1 MLIKINSKDV
11 RGLLS
16 SGISP
21 RTLEVIENAK
31 KTGSVFRS
39 KRDLLNIGVP
49 EAEIE
54 LISTVVSFAD
64 PPPEHDYRFATIR
77 TEPGDL
83 AEYTLFV
90 GYTNKETHEAVDRI
104 YPIGYGGRTQIR
116 YDELV
121 ASDSFSLHVKAPNG
135 AIVETES
142 NGTKAF
148 FQEVRKAAL
157 NETPIKVSPYRA
169 AETSAAAVGKPA
181 RIKGRLISSN
191 PARNTEKIQIVF
203 FVAVNGDAA
212 GGASP
217 YPVCTAETETNG
229 YFFSS
234 PLNFRTPADYN
245 RLARA
250 TARIAVEGSPEIAI
264 RLEPGALS
272 IEGGQPAGGQLPERV
287 ILYVEEGS
295 SGGAVTA
302 ADCDCKS
309 LDFHERKVLDEF
321 SYYTVVRTTEPLIR
335 ANEIGDVQE
344 INLEDLLDGIIID
357 PVLKGKLTGIRAPKA
372 MLRAFIDRNGP
383 ITPDNANRLIQETQL
398 NAIKAKLDQ
407 ADKAFQGRVE
417 LDVDVAVNWDEKPT
431 VYEAVTIAHGHLLNF
446 KQEWYSDGYSLG
458 DLLYS
463 LPLAP
468 GQKKQIVVFDWDR
481 KDSAANTQQL
491 DYQESLYN
499 SLSRDRDVNEV
510 ASASLKEKSFGGSL
524 AGTGGQAGGAGGIV
538 SGLIVGVA
546 GGFGFG
552 GSIAGQTSSRSTTAS
567 SQQNIQDRTVQAAS
581 SVRSQRSTVIQTVSQ
596 GERFQVS
603 AEMVANYNHCHA
615 MTVQYFEVL
624 RHFEIVTRLAN
635 VQECLFV
642 PLRLSPFDRKKALR
656 WRDILSRVLKKPALA
671 GGFAATERI
680 EEEMESATQNY
691 YDKIGYPRNNYAE
704 KPLTYIEGE
713 IYVEFQLERP
723 ADKTDDAGVHFVAEN
738 WAPFLGFIG
747 NSVEEFYERY
757 IRNQQQKD
765 DYFIKHAGPSIA
777 RSVIDALGFYAV
789 KRGQSA
795 VKLPVDATLL
805 SNFYNRRPLNVTL
818 RMQGDFASDIRR
830 EDIDFIEIR
839 IEGESSWI
847 DRIRNMMLAGVR
859 MIVHS
864 GSMKYRTQIAN
875 DFLFRNAIIRNDLT
889 VGGDDV
895 RIHTPLNAQELRNP
909 RNEDVEACNA
919 LLHHL
924 NENLEPYHQA
934 IWYQMDEQRRFMLLD
949 GVIAP
954 GKANGRS
961 VASVVEN
968 RLVGIVGNCLVM
980 PVAPG
985 LQLDPILDD
994 KVDLFQHYYE
1004 DPLDPV
1010 RLSLPTK
1017 GVFAEAVMGQCN
1029 SCEKKDETRF
1039 WRWEESPI
1047 PDSPT
1052 AINPIAT
1059 PVPQNVQPN
1068 LQPKDFPAPIINVQA
1083 PPALPDPQGY
1093 ASLIQL
1099 LGNPNLFRDIT
1110 GLADNQKNA
1119 LAAFQA
1125 SLSGAQNFA
1134 NMAKE
1139 LEIQKLNQQHS
1150 DKMLDDIR
1158 NAPELTPQEKAALV
1172 KDHLQQRIDGGATKK
1187 AEQASAAQAAKT
1199 SLSDVAARAEEKG
1212 KPVKASTTDPAGKSE
1227 SVEIGGGAA
1236 EGAVLAEVSGSLP
1249 RLLQENENACWATAA
1264 TIMVSWKRK
1273 NPSLTVEEVL
1283 TGAGDV
1289 YLQKFRN
1296 GESLQSSEKDAFI
1309 TALQMK
1315 AEPPASY
1322 PLQQYIN
1329 WVRRF
1334 GPLWITTDAADG
1346 AAAFSPHAR
1355 ILFKITGTAS
1365 DDGSGAQ
1372 FHFLDPGTGKD
1383 GSEPFAT
1390 FLEKYEAM
1398 ATDNPSP
1405 HLFAQIVHFKDEVI
1419 GEGRGGGDHFVRL
1432 TYNKQWRA
1440 NNVAKDAL
1448 ARLAHYRSSLASSAW
1463 QLNQA
1468 DVLDRLEELIL
1479 EPSKV
1484 YQGSIGYCGPAAF
1497 FRIWIE
1503 IEPTAFLEFAV
1514 KLFETGE
1521 ANIGSKVVKANASLL
1536 ATPHSKITGFG
1547 SQSIPVAEWM
1557 LMSALVDT
1565 PVDPATGKILDD
1577 DGTSTGQVSGFLSAT
1592 NLYRSVANADEWG
1605 ASDMDTVNERL
1616 RVEGKQTDIIIA
1628 IDAEM
1633 IKQMNLGL
1641 WPGTDHW
1648 ILLTSEFYQNP
1659 GDDDFDYFDYWCW
1672 GREFMNQSVNWGQF
1686 TWHAGDIIYA
1696 KRKDAYWY
1704 QMPGLARQVAAG
1716 ANNSLYALGT
1726 GAATG
1731 GFSIFSWDGY
1741 QWQQMNGG
1749 ATRIAVKG
1757 DGQPVVVNANGELLE
1772 WTGSAWSTMP
1782 PPVTAHLPNPGKAI
1796 DVMCGADKSLFSVWN
1811 NENYPSNGTTLW
1823 KWSGTDWLPQGI
1835 PGIRFTSD
1843 ASGNVWALDSENNIW
1858 KSKGLNPYGAYQWER
1873 VSGQAKDIAAGG
1885 DGSVWIIGMG
1895 TTSGGFNVYRW
1906 SGSSWTKLDGGGT
1919 SVAAGG
1925 NGVPYLVNNANKIYV
1940 RKPVF
1945 PKTSL

>member
-11 RGLLS
+11 KGLLS

-39 KRDLLNIGVP
+39 KRDLLNIGLP

-54 LISTVVSFAD
+54 LMSGFVSFGD
-64 PPPEHDYRFATIR
+64 PPPEHDYKFATIV

-83 AEYTLFV
+83 PEYTLFV
-90 GYTNKETHEAVDRI
+90 GYTNKHSQETIEGI
-104 YPIGYGGRTQIR
+104 YLIGQGGSTEIR

-121 ASDSFSLHVKAPNG
+121 ASDEFSLHVKAPNG
-135 AIVETES
+135 AIVETEL
-142 NGTKAF
+142 NGRLALFHDVGK
-148 FQEVRKAAL
+148 EAL
-157 NETPIKVSPYRA
+157 NETHLKITPYQAAQTSPA
-169 AETSAAAVGKPA
+169 TVGKPT

-191 PARNTEKIQIVF
+191 PVRNMEKIQLVF
-203 FVAVNGDAA
+203 FVSINGGM
-212 GGASP
+212 GGALSF

-234 PLNFRTPADYN
+234 PLNFRSSTDYN
-245 RLARA
+245 HLAQA
-250 TARIAVEGSPEIAI
+250 KAKIAIEGNPEIAI
-264 RLEPGALS
+264 RLEPGALP
-272 IEGGQPAGGQLPERV
+272 IDGGQPGGGQLPERV
-287 ILYVEEGS
+287 ILYLEEGS
-295 SGGAVTA
+295 EGADSKA
-302 ADCDCKS
+302 GDCGCKD

-335 ANEIGDVQE
+335 ANEISDVE
-344 INLEDLLDGIIID
+344 EVNLEDLLDGIIVD
-357 PVLKGKLTGIRAPKA
+357 PVLRGKLIGIKAPKA
-372 MLRAFIDRNGP
+372 MLRAFIDRNGA
-383 ITPDNANRLIQETQL
+383 ITDENANKLIQETQHY
-398 NAIKAKLDQ
+398 AIKTKLDQ
-407 ADKAFQGRVE
+407 GNKAFQGRLS
-417 LDVDVAVNWDEKPT
+417 LDVDVAVNWDDKPT
-431 VYEAVTIAHGHLLNF
+431 VFEAVTIAHGHLLNF

-510 ASASLKEKSFGGSL
+510 ANASLSEKSFGGSL
-524 AGTGGQAGGAGGIV
+524 AAAGGRAGGAGGIV
-538 SGLIVGVA
+538 SGLIMGVA

-552 GSIAGQTSSRSTTAS
+552 GSIAGQTSRRSTTAS
-567 SQQNIQDRTVQAAS
+567 SQQTIQDRTVQAAS

-603 AEMVANYNHCHA
+603 AEVVANYNHCHA

-635 VQECLFV
+635 VQECLFI

-656 WRDILSRVLKKPALA
+656 WRDILSAVLKKRSLVK
-671 GGFAATERI
+671 GFSAIERI
-680 EEEMESATQNY
+680 EEEMESAAQNY
-691 YDKIGYPRNNYAE
+691 YDKIGYPKNNYAE
-704 KPLTYIEGE
+704 KPLNYIEGE

-723 ADKTDDAGVHFVAEN
+723 ADKIDESGVHYVAQN

-747 NSVEEFYERY
+747 QSLEEFYERY
-757 IRNQQQKD
+757 IKNQQLKD

-777 RSVIDALGFYAV
+777 RNVINSLGFYAV

-805 SNFYNRRPLNVTL
+805 SNFDNRRQLNITL
-818 RMQGDFASDIRR
+818 RMEGDFASDIKR
-830 EDIDFIEIR
+830 EDIDFVEIR
-839 IEGESSWI
+839 IEGDSSWI
-847 DRIRNMMLAGVR
+847 DRICNMMLAGVR

-875 DFLFRNAIIRNDLT
+875 DFLFRNAIIKNDLT
-889 VGGDDV
+889 VGGDNV
-895 RIHTPLNAQELRNP
+895 RIHTPLNAAELRNP

-924 NENLEPYHQA
+924 NENLEQYHQA
-934 IWYQMDEQRRFMLLD
+934 VWYQLDEQRRFMLLD
-949 GVIAP
+949 GVVAP

-968 RLVGIVGNCLVM
+968 RLIGIVGNCLVM

-1059 PVPQNVQPN
+1059 PVPQNVQPD
-1068 LQPKDFPAPIINVQA
+1068 LQAKDFPTPIINVQA
-1083 PPALPDPQGY
+1083 PPSLPDPQGY
-1093 ASLIQL
+1093 GSLIQL
-1099 LGNPNLFRDIT
+1099 LSNPNLFRDIT
-1110 GLADNQKNA
+1110 GLTENQKNA

-1125 SLSGAQNFA
+1125 SLTSAQGFA
-1134 NMAKE
+1134 SMAKE

-1158 NAPELTPQEKAALV
+1158 NAPELTNQEKAALI
-1172 KDHLQQRIDGGATKK
+1172 KDHLQQRIDGGASKA
-1187 AEQASAAQAAKT
+1187 AEQAAAARNAKT

-1212 KPVKASTTDPAGKSE
+1212 KPVKASTIDPAGKSE

-1236 EGAVLAEVSGSLP
+1236 EGPVLAEVSGKLP
-1249 RLLQENENACWATAA
+1249 RLQQENDNACWATAA
-1264 TIMVSWKRK
+1264 TIMVAWKRK
-1273 NPSLTVEEVL
+1273 DSSLTVEQVL
-1283 TGAGDV
+1283 AIAGDEYV
-1289 YLQKFRN
+1289 QKFRN
-1296 GESLQSSEKDAFI
+1296 GENLPASQKDAFI
-1309 TALQMK
+1309 AKLDMK
-1315 AEPPASY
+1315 AEAPASY

-1329 WVRRF
+1329 WIRRF
-1334 GPLWITTDAADG
+1334 GPLWVTTDAADG
-1346 AAAFSPHAR
+1346 AQAFSPHAR

-1365 DDGSGAQ
+1365 EDGTGTY
-1372 FHFLDPGTGKD
+1372 FHFLDTSTGAEA
-1383 GSEPFAT
+1383 SEPFT
-1390 FLEKYEAM
+1390 VFLEKYEAM

-1405 HLFAQIVHFKDEVI
+1405 DLFTQIVHFKDEII
-1419 GEGRGGGDHFVRL
+1419 GEGRAAGDHFVRL

-1440 NNVAKDAL
+1440 NNVAKEAL
-1448 ARLAHYRSSLASSAW
+1448 GRLAHYRSSISASAW
-1463 QLNQA
+1463 QINQT
-1468 DVLDRLEELIL
+1468 DLFNRLEELIL
-1479 EPSKV
+1479 EPSKM

-1497 FRIWIE
+1497 FRIWVE

-1514 KLFETGE
+1514 KLFEAGE
-1521 ANIGSKVVKANASLL
+1521 ANIGSKLVKANSSLL
-1536 ATPHSKITGFG
+1536 TTPYSKVTGFG
-1547 SQSIPVAEWM
+1547 NQSIPVAEWM
-1557 LMSALVDT
+1557 IMSALVGT
-1565 PVDPATGKILDD
+1565 PVDPATGKILED
-1577 DGTSTGQVSGFLSAT
+1577 DGTTTSQVSSYLAAT
-1592 NLYRSVANADEWG
+1592 NLYRSVDDADEWG
-1605 ASDMDTVNERL
+1605 ASDMDTVNELL
-1616 RVEGKQTDIIIA
+1616 RREGKRTDIIATVDSELIQA
-1628 IDAEM
+1628 
-1633 IKQMNLGL
+1633 MNLSL
-1641 WPGTDHW
+1641 WPGTNHF
-1648 ILLTSEFYQNP
+1648 ILLTSGFYQNA

-1672 GREFMNQSVNWGQF
+1672 GQEFMNQSVNYGQF
-1686 TWHAGDIIYA
+1686 VWHVGDIIYA

-1704 QMPGLARQVAAG
+1704 QMPGLATQLAAG
-1716 ANNSLYALGT
+1716 ANNALYALGT
-1726 GAATG
+1726 GTTSG

-1741 QWQQMNGG
+1741 QWQQMNGA
-1749 ATRIAVKG
+1749 ATRIAVKP
-1757 DGQPVVVNANGELLE
+1757 DGHPVVVNSNGDLLE
-1772 WTGSAWSTMP
+1772 WNGSAWTAMP
-1782 PPVTAHLPNPGKAI
+1782 PPVTAHLPNPGKAV

-1811 NENYPSNGTTLW
+1811 NEAYPSNGTTLW

-1835 PGIRFTSD
+1835 PGTRFTSD
-1843 ASGNVWALDSENNIW
+1843 ASGNIWALDGEHNIW
-1858 KSKGLNPYGAYQWER
+1858 KSNGLNPYGAYQWER

-1895 TTSGGFNVYRW
+1895 STSGGSNVYKR
-1906 SGSSWTKLDGGGT
+1906 SGASWTKLDGGG
-1919 SVAAGG
+1919 SSLAAGDSG
-1925 NGVPYLVNNANKIYV
+1925 IPYLVNNANKIYI
-1940 RKPVF
+1940 RRPVF
-1945 PKTSL
+1945 PSTSV